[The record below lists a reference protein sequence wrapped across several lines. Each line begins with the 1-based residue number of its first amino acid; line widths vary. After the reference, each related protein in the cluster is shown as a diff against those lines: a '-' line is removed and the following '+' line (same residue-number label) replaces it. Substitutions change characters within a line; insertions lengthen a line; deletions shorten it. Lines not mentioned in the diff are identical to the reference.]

1 MLYQSIIYIYFPYPH
16 NSCFIGNTAT
26 FFAAFLAPILA
37 IILFNFVIFFF
48 VVAVLI
54 RHKHRSNIGGVKTKK
69 AKNRGSTIRLMISI
83 IGIMSIF
90 GLTWVFGA
98 LTVDKASLAFQI
110 IFVILNSL
118 QGFIIFLFF
127 CVFGREG
134 RELWIETL
142 LCGRYKSSFLHPSS
156 ATSTGNKGGRKISNA
171 LLSSNTGSLGPAIEK
186 SVTSETT
193 GGSYVINYVEFSQVE
208 KQDLSEENGKAHVTT
223 VIDSTSTPETTML
236 TFKGEEKTVEEKHEN
251 GTSLQNGS
259 GYSLENDGKSVQ
271 QNGHVDKHSKDN
283 DRSNGHAGGAEEHV
297 ASDSEGEE
305 EEGDTRSE
313 TPTDLRAR
321 IKRYSTKKEGRHHV
335 ETYEVDF
342 DEEKTAEV

>member
-1 MLYQSIIYIYFPYPH
+1 MLYQSIISIYFPYPH
-16 NSCFIGNTAT
+16 NSCFIGNTTT
-26 FFAAFLAPILA
+26 FFVAFLAPILA

-48 VVAVLI
+48 VVVVLI
-54 RHKHRSNIGGVKTKK
+54 RHTRRSNIGGVKPM
-69 AKNRGSTIRLMISI
+69 NRGSTIRLMISI

-127 CVFGREG
+127 CVFGRES
-134 RELWIETL
+134 RELWLETL

-171 LLSSNTGSLGPAIEK
+171 LLSSNTGSSPSSGPA
-186 SVTSETT
+186 VVSETT
-193 GGSYVINYVEFSQVE
+193 GESYVTNYVEFSQVE

-223 VIDSTSTPETTML
+223 VIDSTRSSTPEMTML
-236 TFKGEEKTVEEKHEN
+236 TLKGEENTVEEKNEN
-251 GTSLQNGS
+251 GSAL
-259 GYSLENDGKSVQ
+259 Q
-271 QNGHVDKHSKDN
+271 QNGHFDEHSKDS
-283 DRSNGHAGGAEEHV
+283 DQSSSGRSGGAGDDI

-305 EEGDTRSE
+305 EEVGDTRS
-313 TPTDLRAR
+313 PTDLRAR
-321 IKRYSTKKEGRHHV
+321 IKRYSTRKEGRHHV

-342 DEEKTAEV
+342 YEENTA